1 MNKTLIII
9 MNIMHAI
16 IMTTWI
22 DCWDTEIIKMG
33 GGKRLHVLQIK
44 QNDEMKVE
52 VRLLHYKL
60 RGNH

>member
-1 MNKTLIII
+1 
-9 MNIMHAI
+9 MHAI

-22 DCWDTEIIKMG
+22 DCWDTEINKMG
-33 GGKRLHVLQIK
+33 GGKRLHVWQIK